1 MKIRMYN
8 KAPLWWT
15 TEEWMMTPQ
24 EREKVGIKIIEVE
37 YNTDKSAEHPTNEG
51 EDIVRYSF
59 EKRRVQDKEP
69 ACNN

>member
-15 TEEWMMTPQ
+15 TEEWMMTPK

-37 YNTDKSAEHPTNEG
+37 YNTDTSALPLA
-51 EDIVRYSF
+51 
-59 EKRRVQDKEP
+59 KE
-69 ACNN
+69 